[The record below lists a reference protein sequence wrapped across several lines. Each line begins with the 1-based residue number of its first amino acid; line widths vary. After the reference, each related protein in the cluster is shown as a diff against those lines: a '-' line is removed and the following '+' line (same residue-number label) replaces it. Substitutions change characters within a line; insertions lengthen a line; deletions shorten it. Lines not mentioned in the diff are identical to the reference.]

1 MSKILAVNSG
11 SSTLK
16 WKLYEVPSEAVIAE
30 GMVDRLGIPGSVFSI
45 KFNGQK
51 KEINEDIET
60 HEKAVNM
67 LLDNLLELNVVQSIE
82 EITGVGHRVVSGGS
96 EYEDSIVVDDKVL
109 AGIKKYADFAPLHN
123 IAELKG
129 IESFMKILPNA
140 SEVAVFDTSFHT
152 TMDKEN
158 YLYSIPYEY
167 YEKYGVRKFGA
178 HGTSHKY
185 VSQKAAK
192 VLNKPI
198 EDLKMITMHIG
209 SGVSIT
215 AIDGGKSVDTSMG
228 FTPLAGVTMSS
239 RSGDIDAS
247 LVAYLMNK
255 ENINDPDDMIEIL
268 NNKSGLLGISG
279 VSPDMRDLIATKD
292 ENPRSQLAIDIF
304 INRLVKYVGS
314 YIALLN
320 GVDAIVFTA
329 GMGEHNPQIRQAVID
344 NFNYMGM
351 KIDETRNE
359 NANDACVISADDS
372 TVDVMMIPT
381 DEELMIVRD
390 VVRLTK

>member
-16 WKLYEVPSEAVIAE
+16 WKLYETPSEEVLAE
-30 GMVDRLGIPGSVFSI
+30 GMVDRLGLPGSVFETKI
-45 KFNGQK
+45 NGE
-51 KEINEDIET
+51 KEKIEEDIT
-60 HEKAVNM
+60 SHEKAVNM
-67 LLDNLLELNVVQSIE
+67 LLDKLIEKNVLKDINEIE
-82 EITGVGHRVVSGGS
+82 GVGHRVVTGGAKYTDSVVVTKEVLEDINQFS
-96 EYEDSIVVDDKVL
+96 E
-109 AGIKKYADFAPLHN
+109 FAPLHN
-123 IAELKG
+123 PAELKG
-129 IESFMKILPNA
+129 IESFMNKLPNA
-140 SEVAVFDTSFHT
+140 SQVAVFDTSFHT
-152 TMDKEN
+152 TMPEEN

-185 VSQKAAK
+185 VSRKAAE
-192 VLNKPI
+192 VLGKPV
-198 EDLKMITMHIG
+198 EDLKMITLHMG

-247 LVAYLMNK
+247 LVAYLMEK
-255 ENINDPDDMIEIL
+255 EGIKDPEEMIDIL

-279 VSPDMRDLIATKD
+279 ISPDMRDLLAEKD
-292 ENPRSQLAIDIF
+292 TNPRAKLAIDIF
-304 INRLVKYVGS
+304 INRIVKYVGQ

-320 GVDAIVFTA
+320 GVDVMVFTA
-329 GMGEHNPQIRQAVID
+329 GMGEHNPQIRQAITEKVSYI
-344 NFNYMGM
+344 GA
-351 KIDETRNE
+351 KIDQDRNE
-359 NANDACVISADDS
+359 NGSGARVISADDS
-372 TVDVMMIPT
+372 AVTVMMVPT

>member
-1 MSKILAVNSG
+1 MSKILSVNSG

-16 WKLYEVPSEAVIAE
+16 WKLYEVPSESVLAE
-30 GMVDRLGIPGSVFSI
+30 GMVDRLGLPGSVFTI
-45 KFNGQK
+45 KYNGDK
-51 KEINEDIET
+51 REINEDIKS
-60 HEKAVNM
+60 HEQAVNM
-67 LLDNLLELNVVQSIE
+67 LLDNLIDMGVLQNIE
-82 EITGVGHRVVSGGS
+82 EIQGVGHRVVSGGS
-96 EYEDSIVVDDKVL
+96 EYTDSVVVDQKVL
-109 AGIKKYADFAPLHN
+109 EGIEKYAEFAPLHN
-123 IAELKG
+123 PAELKG

-140 SEVAVFDTSFHT
+140 SQVAVFDTAFHT
-152 TMDKEN
+152 SMSKEN

-185 VSQKAAK
+185 VSMKAAE
-192 VLNKPI
+192 VLNKPL

-247 LVAYLMNK
+247 LVAYLMEK
-255 ENINDPDDMIEIL
+255 EGIKDPEEMIDIL

-279 VSPDMRDLIATKD
+279 VSPDMRDLLAAKD
-292 ENPRSQLAIDIF
+292 DNPRAQLAIDIF

-314 YIALLN
+314 YIALLG
-320 GVDAIVFTA
+320 GVDAVVFTA

-344 NFNYMGM
+344 NFKYVGM
-351 KIDETRNE
+351 KMDKERNE
-359 NANDACVISADDS
+359 TGNGPRVISADDS
-372 TVDVMMIPT
+372 KVDVLMIPT